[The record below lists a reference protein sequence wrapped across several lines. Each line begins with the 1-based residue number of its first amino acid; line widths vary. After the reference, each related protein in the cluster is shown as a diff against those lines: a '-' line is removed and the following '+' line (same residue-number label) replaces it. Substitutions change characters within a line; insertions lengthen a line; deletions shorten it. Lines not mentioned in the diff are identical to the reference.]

1 MANQRKYSEDEVGE
15 IFALATSAD
24 RAALPVLSE
33 QEGLTLGELQEVGRE
48 VGLTPERV
56 AAAVASLNARS
67 EKLPRRTWLGTPE
80 SVGRTVELP
89 RAATDHE
96 WQVLVAE
103 LRETFKAKGQV
114 AAHGDLREWTNGNLH
129 AFLEPTETGHRLR
142 LGTHKDAAKALS
154 AIGAVGF
161 VVGLLLLVTSG
172 LDEATFRG
180 ILSALIPAVMALV
193 GGGVVAGNSLRL
205 RQWADKREEQMAYIA
220 GRARALIGA
229 PSTEGAPEV

>member
-1 MANQRKYSEDEVGE
+1 MTTERKYSEDEVGE

-24 RAALPVLSE
+24 GATVPVLSE
-33 QEGLTLGELQEVGRE
+33 QEGLTLGELQDVGRE

-56 AAAVASLNARS
+56 AAAVAALNART
-67 EKLPRRTWLGTPE
+67 EKLPRRMWLGTPE
-80 SVGRTVELP
+80 SVGRVVELP

-103 LRETFKAKGQV
+103 LRDTFKAKGQV
-114 AAHGDLREWTNGNLH
+114 ATHGDLREWTNGNLH
-129 AFLEPTETGHRLR
+129 AFLEPTETGYRLR

-161 VVGLLLLVTSG
+161 TMGLLLLVTSG

-180 ILSALIPAVMALV
+180 ILSTLIPAVMAFV

-205 RQWADKREEQMAYIA
+205 RQWADKREQQMEYIA

-229 PSTEGAPEV
+229 PAIGDESQV